1 MQNRKL
7 FCFGIHD
14 EVLNNIKK
22 LNYIPVG
29 LGENTVS
36 EGWLKDNSGDNISHK
51 NKFYS
56 ELTFYY
62 WLWKN
67 KFHEISQNEWIGFCQ
82 YRRHWKKNRDKS
94 EKNYLIEDEV
104 IKDIPSEW
112 FNYETILPTPI
123 NVQGLKLMKV
133 LKSGKLALINN
144 PKAIFKKNRNI
155 KFNFDMM
162 HGVGSIEK
170 AVELLED
177 KDKYD
182 FNHFINIKTSFSPA
196 NMFFCK
202 NKEKIEEFFIT
213 LFAWLKRCENIFG
226 FDLKGY
232 GNVRIYAFLCE
243 RFLPYWFNKYTK
255 VLEWPIIFHDLRNE
269 SINEK

>member
-36 EGWLKDNSGDNISHK
+36 AGWLKDNTGDNISHK

-67 KFHEISQNEWIGFCQ
+67 KFHEISQNEWIGFGQ
-82 YRRHWKKNRDKS
+82 YRRHWKKNKAAS
-94 EKNYLIEDEV
+94 EKNYSIEEEV
-104 IKDIPSEW
+104 INDIPSEW
-112 FNYETILPTPI
+112 SNYETILPTPI
-123 NVQGLKLMKV
+123 NIQGLKLMKV
-133 LKSGKLALINN
+133 LKSGKLALIKN
-144 PKAIFKKNRNI
+144 PKAILKKNRHS
-155 KFNFDMM
+155 KFNFAML
-162 HGVGSIEK
+162 HGVGAIEK
-170 AVELLED
+170 AINLLED
-177 KDKYD
+177 KDKND
-182 FNHFINIKTSFSPA
+182 NNRFINIKTSFSPA

-202 NKEKIEEFFIT
+202 NKDKIEELLLDIRGLRVHGLVFF
-213 LFAWLKRCENIFG
+213 
-226 FDLKGY
+226 
-232 GNVRIYAFLCE
+232 
-243 RFLPYWFNKYTK
+243 
-255 VLEWPIIFHDLRNE
+255 
-269 SINEK
+269 

>member
-94 EKNYLIEDEV
+94 EKNYLSNQVQEFLFVFHVDQHKLREEQ
-104 IKDIPSEW
+104 SESQ
-112 FNYETILPTPI
+112 FLEQ
-123 NVQGLKLMKV
+123 VQEMSSLLKNQWLQQ
-133 LKSGKLALINN
+133 LEQAFQS
-144 PKAIFKKNRNI
+144 KKQ
-155 KFNFDMM
+155 
-162 HGVGSIEK
+162 V
-170 AVELLED
+170 A
-177 KDKYD
+177 
-182 FNHFINIKTSFSPA
+182 T
-196 NMFFCK
+196 
-202 NKEKIEEFFIT
+202 
-213 LFAWLKRCENIFG
+213 W
-226 FDLKGY
+226 
-232 GNVRIYAFLCE
+232 
-243 RFLPYWFNKYTK
+243 
-255 VLEWPIIFHDLRNE
+255 
-269 SINEK
+269 